1 MFKAMNRDE
10 MMKTN
15 GGVKY
20 IPYYENGKYKGL
32 IAVSSANPIQRLDLK
47 YPMLPEDASNA
58 KKLSDLI
65 W

>member
-1 MFKAMNRDE
+1 MFKTMNKDE

-20 IPYYENGKYKGL
+20 IPYYENGEYKGL
-32 IAVSSANPIQRLDLK
+32 IAVSSNNPIQRLD
-47 YPMLPEDASNA
+47 YYCPWLPEYGDSKNP
-58 KKLSDLI
+58 KDLI